1 MGDGHDPEEEEEGE
15 DLFGPNLERDY
26 RAYPELDIYEREGL
40 DDEDI
45 DYDALSPGAR
55 EAAERAMR
63 RRDRERMLTTGVLRR
78 GFLPDIESDEESGDE
93 EPSARRRRR
102 MGGEERG
109 MYLFCFIVLLSFCLS
124 IIYLDSYT
132 IQNTY
137 VRALL

>member
-1 MGDGHDPEEEEEGE
+1 MGDAHDPEEEEEGE

-109 MYLFCFIVLLSFCLS
+109 MYLFCFFVLLSFCLAV
-124 IIYLDSYT
+124 IY
-132 IQNTY
+132 
-137 VRALL
+137 